1 MPASG
6 AQGAVM
12 DCSLLDHMGGPDRHI
27 PDRDAAGGAATRS
40 GCAEPS
46 RQEAQR
52 QVCRAL
58 DGQGFTSG
66 LQGATAA
73 SVSARRTYSPLAL
86 YGALACCVPER
97 RAGEARRYWL
107 VWPQG
112 GGHASGFGRVGLI
125 GISTAAVDFTTV
137 VLSVA
142 ATSAT
147 PYGRKCSSDF
157 VRRAPQVA
165 ERKVLDGHRRQPG
178 GCPQGEQLVS
188 GGRRWRPV
196 FRLGGRREARPGS
209 EKPVKAEPM
218 KDEIRLSGKKPRE
231 NSPDE
236 G

>member
-12 DCSLLDHMGGPDRHI
+12 DCSLLDHPSGPDRHI
-27 PDRDAAGGAATRS
+27 PERDAAGGAATQS

-52 QVCRAL
+52 YVCRTL

-66 LQGATAA
+66 LQGATTA
-73 SVSARRTYSPLAL
+73 SVSARRAYSPFAL
-86 YGALACCVPER
+86 HTALACCVPER

-112 GGHASGFGRVGLI
+112 ADTRLVSAALAYSRSI

-147 PYGRKCSSDF
+147 LYGFGPFGPTPNLAVCK
-157 VRRAPQVA
+157 P
-165 ERKVLDGHRRQPG
+165 
-178 GCPQGEQLVS
+178 
-188 GGRRWRPV
+188 PV
-196 FRLGGRREARPGS
+196 WSA
-209 EKPVKAEPM
+209 
-218 KDEIRLSGKKPRE
+218 
-231 NSPDE
+231 
-236 G
+236 